1 MAGEVGLP
9 KNAVA
14 NDLGLLKE
22 NKEMDNKKLKQLV
35 KEALSNMVEEETE
48 NEVEV
53 TVNINGEEQ
62 ELDEIDVNDLA
73 DEDFGEAMSAN
84 ELYKGYKDH
93 KDDADLSD
101 DHYQNVEEMN
111 MGGGD
116 PDADDL
122 ADQIIMMADVGL
134 EEDAHSLREF
144 FDLDEM
150 ARKAQSYKL
159 TDRLTNAGSFLQR
172 VNDRIKAKTMG
183 SGGRGRKAKE
193 FTDEDITN
201 MLDVLG
207 QGTFTS
213 QDIVSAIGRFDKV
226 QPVNAILAKMR
237 EKGYIDYDEDLKKSM
252 EPDTSAEPKRRGRP
266 AAPKP
271 EDEFDAPEMEPEMA
285 PDSDPV
291 VQQATQ
297 AQAQKQDPKK
307 QAVKSFMDQMKAMG
321 VISDTNKVLDMDT
334 YKDEFAK
341 FKSTMNETLNESK
354 ESKKGLLTE
363 RFQQLA
369 GIKPIFAINNLKE
382 ETNNLDE
389 LNLGQKALGVINRAK
404 SFVKGLSPSA
414 DGAEIKQGLK
424 DLGYSTT
431 GMTMYSASSLPNS
444 DISPEYRLGTANLS
458 DEDLRKK
465 VKVNQNQIDEG
476 SMNTVFQA
484 AVVAFDL
491 NQNIPK
497 LIAKVYYL
505 NFSTGK
511 YDFIQTKEEDLSPE
525 DLRQHS
531 DIDANRIKEET
542 QPLMSISIGDLR
554 KRVRAIN

>member
-1 MAGEVGLP
+1 MNNNNYRLFKETLLRMAGEVGLP

-62 ELDEIDVNDLA
+62 ELDEIDSTDFEDENFNTAISSNEGMTNPDKVNAATDIGVH
-73 DEDFGEAMSAN
+73 DEHSQFDDFF
-84 ELYKGYKDH
+84 
-93 KDDADLSD
+93 
-101 DHYQNVEEMN
+101 EEGD

-122 ADQIIMMADVGL
+122 ADQIIMMGDVGL
-134 EEDAHSLREF
+134 EEDVHSLREF

-271 EDEFDAPEMEPEMA
+271 EDEFDAPKMEPEIA
-285 PDSDPV
+285 PDDDPV

-297 AQAQKQDPKK
+297 AQAQEQDPKK

-354 ESKKGLLTE
+354 KSKKGLLTE
-363 RFQQLA
+363 RFKKLA
-369 GIKPIFAINNLKE
+369 NIK
-382 ETNNLDE
+382 
-389 LNLGQKALGVINRAK
+389 
-404 SFVKGLSPSA
+404 
-414 DGAEIKQGLK
+414 
-424 DLGYSTT
+424 
-431 GMTMYSASSLPNS
+431 
-444 DISPEYRLGTANLS
+444 
-458 DEDLRKK
+458 
-465 VKVNQNQIDEG
+465 
-476 SMNTVFQA
+476 
-484 AVVAFDL
+484 
-491 NQNIPK
+491 
-497 LIAKVYYL
+497 
-505 NFSTGK
+505 
-511 YDFIQTKEEDLSPE
+511 
-525 DLRQHS
+525 
-531 DIDANRIKEET
+531 
-542 QPLMSISIGDLR
+542 
-554 KRVRAIN
+554 

>member
-1 MAGEVGLP
+1 MNNNNYRLFKETLLRMAGEVGLP

-73 DEDFGEAMSAN
+73 DKDFGEAMSAN

-101 DHYQNVEEMN
+101 DHYQNVEEGD
-111 MGGGD
+111 MGGED

-122 ADQIIMMADVGL
+122 ADQIIMMGDVGL
-134 EEDAHSLREF
+134 EEDVHSLREF

-183 SGGRGRKAKE
+183 AGGRGRKAKE

-271 EDEFDAPEMEPEMA
+271 EDEFDAPEMAPEMA
-285 PDSDPV
+285 PDDDPV

-297 AQAQKQDPKK
+297 AQAQEQDPKK

-363 RFQQLA
+363 RFKKLA
-369 GIKPIFAINNLKE
+369 NIK
-382 ETNNLDE
+382 
-389 LNLGQKALGVINRAK
+389 
-404 SFVKGLSPSA
+404 
-414 DGAEIKQGLK
+414 
-424 DLGYSTT
+424 
-431 GMTMYSASSLPNS
+431 
-444 DISPEYRLGTANLS
+444 
-458 DEDLRKK
+458 
-465 VKVNQNQIDEG
+465 
-476 SMNTVFQA
+476 
-484 AVVAFDL
+484 
-491 NQNIPK
+491 
-497 LIAKVYYL
+497 
-505 NFSTGK
+505 
-511 YDFIQTKEEDLSPE
+511 
-525 DLRQHS
+525 
-531 DIDANRIKEET
+531 
-542 QPLMSISIGDLR
+542 
-554 KRVRAIN
+554 